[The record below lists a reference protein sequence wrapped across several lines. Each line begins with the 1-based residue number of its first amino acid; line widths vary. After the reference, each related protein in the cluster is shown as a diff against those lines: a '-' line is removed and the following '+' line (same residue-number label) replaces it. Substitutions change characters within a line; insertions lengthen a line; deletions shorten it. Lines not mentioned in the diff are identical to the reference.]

1 MTGFTRRSKSGDADP
16 GRTQGGCR
24 TQPQACGDR
33 ICGFL
38 PSRRAVRRG
47 HPPPRQDLSL
57 HPEAGHHRQRRSA
70 PPPSPNSTVPLSSS
84 ALESGW
90 TMKQV
95 RSEALYCSDYF
106 REIMR
111 TLLSRDQAVARSP
124 KGDAFSD
131 WAGLATQQQFFFSFL
146 AAASLH
152 PNLAASII
160 HASTV
165 AALHQ
170 QQQHHKQHT
179 SAHMCRHTAPN
190 FFPGIGRGGRREG
203 ERDRER

>member
-1 MTGFTRRSKSGDADP
+1 
-16 GRTQGGCR
+16 
-24 TQPQACGDR
+24 
-33 ICGFL
+33 
-38 PSRRAVRRG
+38 
-47 HPPPRQDLSL
+47 
-57 HPEAGHHRQRRSA
+57 
-70 PPPSPNSTVPLSSS
+70 
-84 ALESGW
+84 
-90 TMKQV
+90 MKQV

-165 AALHQ
+165 AALHH

-203 ERDRER
+203 ERDRERERQRETERERERERERESFTSTDISIPLISSSLST